1 MEIRQVSIMVR
12 KIIFAAALALAPQ
25 LAAAQTVVT
34 DPQLLAVAR
43 QQLVV
48 QQQQLAVLNA
58 IEALEQSRA
67 TGPVAAAALAY
78 AQRQGQAQA
87 EASQQ
92 NQAPATQ

>member
-1 MEIRQVSIMVR
+1 MVCQ
-12 KIIFAAALALAPQ
+12 IIFASALALAPQ
-25 LAAAQTVVT
+25 LAAAQTGVT

-43 QQLVV
+43 QQLLV

-58 IEALEQSRA
+58 IEALEQSKS

-87 EASQQ
+87 QAEAAQQ
-92 NQAPATQ
+92 TQAPSAQ